1 MSQNKEAIKN
11 KIIYRSSYRGSKEMD
26 VLMTNFVKTLIHDLD
41 INQLKLLDE
50 FVNLD
55 DQVLKSIK
63 NRESNI
69 VINQKLVFFIKKFQ
83 SF

>member
-41 INQLKLLDE
+41 VNQLKLLDE